1 VVATNDF
8 SGLTS
13 WAWALASAAAM
24 VPILSLERCMA
35 ALQLLE
41 IKADGTRFGTLGPD
55 AMASRFLGILRHQRF
70 QLDLRT
76 LMLQKGLS
84 GAAEDSGKFR
94 PGIRG
99 AHVDDP
105 HRFDAWLGRFNT
117 KQSRG
122 LAALDTAPELP
133 LGGDNEVLI
142 KRISMGS
149 NFDPFAA
156 AGDHRE
162 HRAPC
167 CNHPHIVLQLWQVF
181 FGRGLFR
188 E

>member
-1 VVATNDF
+1 MVATNDF

-13 WAWALASAAAM
+13 WAWALANAAAM

-35 ALQLLE
+35 ALHLLK
-41 IKADGTRFGTLGPD
+41 IKADGTRFGTPGPD

-84 GAAEDSGKFR
+84 GAAEDSSKFR

-105 HRFDAWLGRFNT
+105 HRFDAWLRRFNA

-122 LAALDTAPELP
+122 LAVLNATPELS
-133 LGGDNEVLI
+133 LGGDDEMLI
-142 KRISMGS
+142 ERIGVRGDL
-149 NFDPFAA
+149 DPFAA
-156 AGDHRE
+156 SGNYRKHRT
-162 HRAPC
+162 P
-167 CNHPHIVLQLWQVF
+167 
-181 FGRGLFR
+181 
-188 E
+188 